1 MPYLGDY
8 LGHLMAEVTIARL
21 HADLEAV
28 RVAELYASHPL
39 LRTMPVPRVRV
50 ADVEMR
56 VPVVIEKVDDP
67 REGESP
73 RGGIPIEKLIPAF
86 DRALSVPLRKHN
98 IRPTAA
104 QFKKLGALIQER
116 LETVRRPIE
125 TAVDVTRLAD
135 ELAQEITRSL
145 AELRKPDFERPNLV
159 SRFGK
164 DLREA
169 ARIEFLKERAGPPR
183 LHVLVTSKEIREAGP
198 SEAIVHIDLKI
209 SEDGMEWTS
218 IESDQGSEDRLIPE

>member
-39 LRTMPVPRVRV
+39 LRTMPVPRMRL
-50 ADVEMR
+50 ADIELR
-56 VPVVIEKVDDP
+56 VPVVIDEAEEP

-73 RGGIPIEKLIPAF
+73 RGGVSIEKLAPAF
-86 DRALSVPLRKHN
+86 DRALSVPLRKYH

-104 QFKKLGALIQER
+104 QSKKLGTIIQER
-116 LETVRRPIE
+116 LDALRRPLE

-135 ELAQEITRSL
+135 ELATEVTRTL
-145 AELRKPDFERPNLV
+145 AEIRKQDFVEPSRLRTFE
-159 SRFGK
+159 K
-164 DLREA
+164 DLKQA
-169 ARIEFLKERAGPPR
+169 TRIEFLKARTPPPR
-183 LHVLVTSKEIREAGP
+183 LKVLVTSRQIREAGP
-198 SEAIVHIDLKI
+198 SDVIVHMDVKI
-209 SEDGMEWTS
+209 SEEGMEWTL
-218 IESDQGSEDRLIPE
+218 IELDGRSEDRLIPE